1 MVLALCVKKHPATV
15 YAALMAE
22 LSKDTASNILSVL
35 LQYAEEEKGVW
46 NEELAALV
54 ARDLGR
60 FVGLTDHCTCNM
72 EDSIEALLRSLR
84 GEGASE

>member
-1 MVLALCVKKHPATV
+1 MKKHPATV

-54 ARDLGR
+54 AHDLGR
-60 FVGLTDHCTCNM
+60 FVGLYVQYGGLD
-72 EDSIEALLRSLR
+72 R
-84 GEGASE
+84 GVGAKLAWGRNERVSYSR